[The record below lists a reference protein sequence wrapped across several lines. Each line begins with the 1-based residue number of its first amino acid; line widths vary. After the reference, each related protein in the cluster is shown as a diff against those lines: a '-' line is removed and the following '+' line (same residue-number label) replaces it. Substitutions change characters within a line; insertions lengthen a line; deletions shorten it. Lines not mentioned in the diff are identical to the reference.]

1 MLSWQGNNFK
11 EIMADILTK
20 TKKSNL
26 PEVHPGDIV
35 RVHQKIK
42 ESGKERIQVFEG
54 IVIKTHG
61 KVGPNATFTVRK
73 IASGVGVEKTYPLQS
88 PNIIKVEF
96 KKGSAVNRAKLYY
109 LRNLSGKALKLKEK
123 KIDQEVWELVAKVGE
138 EELTAEHLEEAI
150 KAAGAKAIEAAK
162 SESTDFETVPT
173 AMPELETNSRNNQAS
188 EVVAKPEDDT
198 VKTDESNDQAEA
210 KTQS

>member
-1 MLSWQGNNFK
+1 
-11 EIMADILTK
+11 MADILTK
-20 TKKSNL
+20 TKKSDL
-26 PEVHPGDIV
+26 PEIHPGDIV

-42 ESGKERIQVFEG
+42 ESGKERIQIFEG

-88 PNIIKVEF
+88 PNIMKVEF

-138 EELTAEHLEEAI
+138 EELTEEHLEEAI
-150 KAAGAKAIEAAK
+150 KAAGVKAVVAAK
-162 SESTDFETVPT
+162 SESTDFETIPT
-173 AMPELETNSRNNQAS
+173 GIPELETDSHYHQAS
-188 EVVAKPEDDT
+188 EVVAKPEGDT
-198 VKTDESNDQAEA
+198 VKTSESSDQAEA